1 METKLSKPWRHTGEN
16 GGSEWVLGHAYIE
29 HPTFVTQG
37 NKVEIGGTKL
47 GNGGSVWVGFGTCR
61 RRAYWASG
69 LTVVSAHN
77 SLVMLKKSF
86 VNQELCS
93 L

>member
-1 METKLSKPWRHTGEN
+1 MGVYGWT
-16 GGSEWVLGHAYIE
+16 LGHVGVE
-29 HPTFVTQG
+29 HIGLPIFVTHG
-37 NKVEIGGTKL
+37 NKVKIGGTKL
-47 GNGGSVWVGFGTCR
+47 GNGGSVWVGFGTRR

-69 LTVVSAHN
+69 LTVISAHN

-93 L
+93 